1 VTAVG
6 CALAVLGYAW
16 NRDALFF
23 PGVLLGA
30 GALAVCSWQAVRRG
44 ARWLPLVLNTALA
57 LLLSLVVLE
66 PFLRPRSTGEPAQA
80 PAVYRFDDARADPRA
95 FRRWAESYQAEWDRT
110 RRLYLRRDPRGVNPM
125 VPIPGSRFRF
135 FDSPHRIN
143 ALGFRGR
150 EIGRDKGAAYRIVA
164 LGESTTFGATIGPAD
179 RPWPE
184 VLEKRIAEELDCAR
198 SVQVVNAG
206 VPGWTLANNLARLD
220 ADIWPLDPDLIV
232 SYHGYNG
239 FPYLIREIPSIRVGA
254 TPAAPARPS
263 ELLRRVERRLR
274 GFLFRRRYRAARDVD
289 LAAIETDLHLT
300 RYAEL
305 YRELVFDAR
314 GAGVDLVLATFN
326 LAVDRSSPEEVIEF
340 YELMFPDI
348 RARML
353 ANRLHTRLVR
363 EIGSAYDVPVID
375 TSPDLDGAYR
385 SAYIDPM
392 HFTQEGRDRLAHHI
406 LDGIRDLLASGAGCT
421 HRDPTQGKGG
431 DAARHGA
438 P

>member
-6 CALAVLGYAW
+6 CVLAALGYAW
-16 NRDALFF
+16 NRDPLFF
-23 PGVLLGA
+23 PGLLLAA
-30 GALAVCSWQAVRRG
+30 GGLAACSWRAVRRG
-44 ARWLPLVLNTALA
+44 AKRLPLVLNTAVA
-57 LLLSLVVLE
+57 LLLSLMVVE
-66 PFLRPRSTGEPAQA
+66 PFLRERDDGEQGS
-80 PAVYRFDDARADPRA
+80 AVYRFEDARADPQA
-95 FRRWAESYQAEWDRT
+95 FRRWAERYQAEWDRT

-150 EIGRDKGAAYRIVA
+150 EIAREKGAAYRIVA

-184 VLEKRIAEELDCAR
+184 VLERRIGEELDCAAP
-198 SVQVVNAG
+198 VEVINAG

-239 FPYLIREIPSIRVGA
+239 FPYLIREIPGLRVGA
-254 TPAAPARPS
+254 TPATPARPS
-263 ELLRRVERRLR
+263 ELLRRLERRLR
-274 GFLFRRRYRAARDVD
+274 VSLFRRRYRAARDLD
-289 LAAIETDLHLT
+289 LAALGTDLHLT

-305 YRELVFDAR
+305 YRQLVFDAR
-314 GAGVDLVLATFN
+314 RAGVDLVLATFN
-326 LAVDRSSPEEVIEF
+326 LAVDASSPEEVIEF

-348 RARML
+348 RARVL

-363 EIGSAYDVPVID
+363 EIGSTYDVRVID

-385 SAYIDPM
+385 SAYLDPM
-392 HFTQEGRDRLAHHI
+392 HFTQEGRDRLARHI
-406 LDGIRDLLASGAGCT
+406 LAGIRDLLASGAGCT
-421 HRDPTQGKGG
+421 RRAPVPGAAG
-431 DAARHGA
+431 DVSPEGLR
-438 P
+438 